1 MKDETL
7 ADNALF
13 LYRKKRMNCAEAV
26 AGAWQKATGKDSE
39 VLESMSEC
47 GSGRAPMGLCGA
59 VYAAQL
65 VSDKDKKAELS
76 DRFADAAG
84 SLMCREIRSMRKLSC
99 AACVELAAS
108 LLEENLPLVVA

>member
-1 MKDETL
+1 MHDETL

-26 AGAWQKATGKDSE
+26 AGAWHKVTGKNSE
-39 VLESMSEC
+39 VTESMSDC

-59 VYAAQL
+59 IYAAQL
-65 VSDKDKKAELS
+65 VSDKDKKEELN

-84 SLMCREIRSMRKLSC
+84 SLVCREIRSMRKLSC
-99 AACVELAAS
+99 VACVELAAT
-108 LLEENLPLVVA
+108 LLEENLQLAVA

>member
-7 ADNALF
+7 ANHALF
-13 LYRKKRMNCAEAV
+13 LYRKRRKNCAESV
-26 AGAWQKATGKDSE
+26 AEAWQEVSGKDSE
-39 VLESMSEC
+39 VTENMSEC

-65 VSDKDKKAELS
+65 VSDEDKKIELT

-84 SLMCREIRSMRKLSC
+84 SLVCREIRSMRKLSC

-108 LLEENLPLVVA
+108 LLEENLQLAVT

>member
-1 MKDETL
+1 MQDETL

-26 AGAWQKATGKDSE
+26 AGAWQKATGKVSE
-39 VLESMSEC
+39 VTENISEY
-47 GSGRAPMGLCGA
+47 GSGRAPLGLCGA

-65 VSDKDKKAELS
+65 VSDKDTKAELT
-76 DRFADAAG
+76 DRFAEAAG

-99 AACVELAAS
+99 AACVELAAI
-108 LLEENLPLVVA
+108 LLEENLPLAVV